1 MMVTLASRDQRRLA
15 SVSVAVAL
23 WGLGYALYRGYYALG
38 GTLWLPG
45 TLANPHQFRL
55 INAAAVVILAIAAV
69 LPIAMLPLWQR
80 PRARPVLLAV
90 CWLVAVGCGMHALI
104 DSIERVLSLAGL
116 LRIEY
121 PTAVWASID
130 HRAAD
135 LQDLFFNEP
144 WFLLEG
150 LGYAALGWI
159 ALGPGRRR
167 RWWVG
172 SAIAATSVLT
182 VIGLLSATG
191 VIGKVIIG

>member
-1 MMVTLASRDQRRLA
+1 MRLLA
-15 SVSVAVAL
+15 VSVALAA

-45 TLANPHQFRL
+45 TLADPRQFRL
-55 INAAAVVILAIAAV
+55 INAAAVAVLTIAAALPIAV
-69 LPIAMLPLWQR
+69 LPLWRR
-80 PRARPVLLAV
+80 PMARPVLLAL
-90 CWLVAVGCGMHALI
+90 CWFVAVGCSMHALI
-104 DSIERVLSLAGL
+104 NMIQRVLSLAGL

-121 PTAVWASID
+121 PATVWASID
-130 HRAAD
+130 RRTAD

-150 LGYAALGWI
+150 LGFGALGWI
-159 ALGPGRRR
+159 VLGPGRGRR
-167 RWWVG
+167 LWVG
-172 SAIAATSVLT
+172 AAIAATLVLT

>member
-1 MMVTLASRDQRRLA
+1 MVTAARRELRPLT
-15 SVSVAVAL
+15 SVSVAVGV
-23 WGLGYALYRGYYALG
+23 WGMCYALYRGYYALG
-38 GTLWLPG
+38 GTFLLPG
-45 TLANPHQFRL
+45 MPADPAQFRR
-55 INAAAVVILAIAAV
+55 INAAAVVILVVAAL

-80 PRARPVLLAV
+80 QRIRPVPLAV
-90 CWLVAVGCGMHALI
+90 CWVVAVGCIMHALI
-104 DSIERVLSLAGL
+104 DSIERILSLAGL
-116 LRIEY
+116 LSIEY
-121 PTAVWASID
+121 PAGVWASLD

-150 LGYAALGWI
+150 LGFAALAWI
-159 ALGPGRRR
+159 ALGAGSRR

-172 SAIAATSVLT
+172 SAITAILVLT

>member
-1 MMVTLASRDQRRLA
+1 MVMTASGNQRRLA
-15 SVSVAVAL
+15 SVSIAVAI
-23 WGLGYALYRGYYALG
+23 WSLGYAFYRGYYAVG
-38 GTLWLPG
+38 GTRFLPG
-45 TLANPHQFRL
+45 TPADAQQLRL
-55 INAAAVVILAIAAV
+55 INAVAVVILVIAAAV
-69 LPIAMLPLWQR
+69 PLAMLLLWRRQ
-80 PRARPVLLAV
+80 RARPVLLAV
-90 CWLVAVGCGMHALI
+90 CWLVAVGCIMHAMI

-116 LRIEY
+116 LQIEY
-121 PTAVWASID
+121 PPRVWASID

-150 LGYAALGWI
+150 LGYAALAWI
-159 ALGPGRRR
+159 GLGPGSQR

-172 SAIAATSVLT
+172 SAIAAISVLT